1 MNENTFELPE
11 IGVFTMDGDIQAASS
26 FVEIFDLTD
35 WF

>member
-1 MNENTFELPE
+1 MNDFELPE
-11 IGVFTMDGDIQAASS
+11 ISISTLDDVQAASS

>member
-1 MNENTFELPE
+1 MKEFELPE
-11 IGVFTMDGDIQAASS
+11 IGVFTPDTDDVLGASS